1 MSSTLGMCGCVAYA
15 SRCHVVGHLAYAV
28 HSGARVAGSPR
39 DRLRD
44 VILYIVRGP
53 HYFGILY
60 PCSCGFMILADIWI
74 FWTFAGYSC
83 YRASSCDGLFVPR
96 GVGSS
101 FVDGDSHLG

>member
-1 MSSTLGMCGCVAYA
+1 MPPGYQ
-15 SRCHVVGHLAYAV
+15 VVGHFAYAV

-74 FWTFAGYSC
+74 FGHLQDIRATEPRRVTGY
-83 YRASSCDGLFVPR
+83 L
-96 GVGSS
+96 
-101 FVDGDSHLG
+101 SHEAWVAHLLMAIRIWGELV